1 MLCKRCPHLV
11 RHGKVTLEGNIA
23 FDENCG
29 LKMKA
34 EHLEAGAESA
44 KPTGRK
50 PAKKETTQSSLDPDA
65 DYSCDHFPFPKIFDY
80 IDCNTYTVTFKGG
93 KSKNDVVPTKD
104 FQYSDAL
111 NSGSITDMELL

>member
-1 MLCKRCPHLV
+1 MLTTGKRKTGTRHYLLV
-11 RHGKVTLEGNIA
+11 APFRH
-23 FDENCG
+23 
-29 LKMKA
+29 
-34 EHLEAGAESA
+34 HQAESA

-50 PAKKETTQSSLDPDA
+50 PAKKETAQSSLDPDA
-65 DYSCDHFPFPKIFDY
+65 DYSCDHFPFPKVFDY